1 MDSEAQAVL
10 YMENLTLV
18 SNGQATDWTH
28 DVAAT
33 GVPVEIF
40 YVVSS
45 QDGLGE
51 RTQRLC
57 SALYENLALAEVEL
71 ARLHEA
77 DPDVNYSVWKSKTCI
92 EPGEWLHRVVRADGS
107 LIMPRLRSVEKLG
120 EH

>member
-57 SALYENLALAEVEL
+57 SALYENLALADVEL

-107 LIMPRLRSVEKLG
+107 LIMPRLRGVEKLG

>member
-1 MDSEAQAVL
+1 MDPEPQAVRH
-10 YMENLTLV
+10 MENLTPV
-18 SNGQATDWTH
+18 SSGQATDWTH
-28 DVAAT
+28 DTAAT
-33 GVPVEIF
+33 GLPVEIF
-40 YVVSS
+40 YVVSC
-45 QDGLGE
+45 QDGLGQ

-77 DPDVNYSVWKSKTCI
+77 DPGVHYSVWKSKTCI

-107 LIMPRLRSVEKLG
+107 LIMPRLQGVEKLG